1 MILTHKPGPGME
13 ITKARNAVAT
23 NHIVI
28 YKNPSK
34 VVVDPD
40 FVDIVS
46 RIERTNKIMLLVIMI
61 KSSFSSI
68 LALRVVFKPMTHNA

>member
-1 MILTHKPGPGME
+1 ME
-13 ITKARNAVAT
+13 ITKPRNAVAT
-23 NHIVI
+23 NLIVI
-28 YKNPSK
+28 HKNPSK
-34 VVVDPD
+34 VVVDSD

>member
-1 MILTHKPGPGME
+1 ME
-13 ITKARNAVAT
+13 ITKPRSAVAT
-23 NHIVI
+23 NLIVI
-28 YKNPSK
+28 HKNPSK
-34 VVVDPD
+34 VVVDSD

-61 KSSFSSI
+61 KSYFSSI